1 MDVPATIAAF
11 PAALPTLQRI
21 EDCANRTLTVKPF
34 IPQLF
39 ELPNQVLE
47 NIASPA
53 GLRQL
58 YTETNPLISGFAA
71 SLALSVIFA
80 IAAEINRNYSQVDR
94 AWSLLPNL
102 YVVHLAVWAR
112 LAGIDASRVEFLCSA
127 TTLWS
132 VRLTFNYAR
141 KGGYN
146 VGSEDYRWE
155 IVQKYVPH
163 WVFFIFSIVFI
174 AIYQNILLFAFSCAP
189 AYVILLTTQFEREV
203 GASDWAYCGI
213 MLALVLS
220 EYISDGQQW
229 DFHAAKHKYQ
239 KSAQVSGG
247 FTQADLDRGFLT
259 KGLWA
264 HSRHPNFAA
273 EQLVW
278 FMLYQW
284 SCYASR
290 TLFNWSFVGSGS
302 LILLFQGSTW
312 LTELITT
319 GKYADY
325 KHYQK
330 NVAMFLPTSLSG
342 YKAPPPTANST
353 SEKRNGKK

>member
-21 EDCANRTLTVKPF
+21 EDCANWTLTVKPF

-102 YVVHLAVWAR
+102 YVVHLAVWSR

-132 VRLTFNYAR
+132 VR
-141 KGGYN
+141 
-146 VGSEDYRWE
+146 
-155 IVQKYVPH
+155 
-163 WVFFIFSIVFI
+163 
-174 AIYQNILLFAFSCAP
+174 
-189 AYVILLTTQFEREV
+189 
-203 GASDWAYCGI
+203 
-213 MLALVLS
+213 
-220 EYISDGQQW
+220 
-229 DFHAAKHKYQ
+229 
-239 KSAQVSGG
+239 
-247 FTQADLDRGFLT
+247 
-259 KGLWA
+259 
-264 HSRHPNFAA
+264 
-273 EQLVW
+273 
-278 FMLYQW
+278 
-284 SCYASR
+284 
-290 TLFNWSFVGSGS
+290 
-302 LILLFQGSTW
+302 
-312 LTELITT
+312 
-319 GKYADY
+319 
-325 KHYQK
+325 
-330 NVAMFLPTSLSG
+330 
-342 YKAPPPTANST
+342 
-353 SEKRNGKK
+353 